1 MRSINYFKTVKI
13 SAVALVKM
21 VGPAAAQARTD
32 GRTDEGLANDAG
44 HGPGRH

>member
-21 VGPAAAQARTD
+21 VGPGAAPARTH
-32 GRTDEGLANDAG
+32 GRTDEGLANNPG
-44 HGPGRH
+44 HGAGRH